1 MDFLRA
7 RESPILTA
15 LVRVGTFFGRETG
28 QSLVFL
34 TVDTKF
40 QNQVE
45 AVRRKSQVSE
55 NFHIPKDVLRVVDAR
70 DLSQLVQLVA
80 GFNHAHCS

>member
-15 LVRVGTFFGRETG
+15 LVRAGTCIGRETG

-34 TVDTKF
+34 MVDTKF

-45 AVRRKSQVSE
+45 AVRRKSQTSE
-55 NFHIPKDVLRVVDAR
+55 NLWICVDELRVVDAR
-70 DLSQLVQLVA
+70 DLSQLV
-80 GFNHAHCS
+80 